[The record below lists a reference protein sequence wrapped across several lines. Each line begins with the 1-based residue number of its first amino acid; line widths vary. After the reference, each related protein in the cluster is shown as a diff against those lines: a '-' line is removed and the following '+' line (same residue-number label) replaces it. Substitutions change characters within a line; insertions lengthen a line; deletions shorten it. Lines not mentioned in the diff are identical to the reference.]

1 MIMEKYVKLGERGQ
15 VVIPKEIR
23 DAMHL
28 RKTQR
33 IKMIN
38 IGSEIVMRPLKEEK
52 EPEDTVLEILKKV
65 KLTEKDW
72 KEIQRERDER

>member
-1 MIMEKYVKLGERGQ
+1 MIIEKYVKLGERGQ

-33 IKMIN
+33 IKMTN
-38 IGSEIVMRPLKEEK
+38 IGNEIVMRPLKEEK
-52 EPEDTVLEILKKV
+52 EPEDRVLELLKKV

-72 KEIQRERDER
+72 EEIQRERDER

>member
-1 MIMEKYVKLGERGQ
+1 MIIEKYVKLGERGQ

-33 IKMIN
+33 IKMTN
-38 IGSEIVMRPLKEEK
+38 IGNEIVMRPLREEK
-52 EPEDTVLEILKKV
+52 EPEDRVLELLKKV

-72 KEIQRERDER
+72 EEIQRERDER